1 MDTVKKQLSKVD
13 NYPFQITQINVNYD
27 GTLFIQKKGNVA
39 IATTWMDLADIKLT
53 EVSQTG
59 KDEIL
64 YYFTYI

>member
-1 MDTVKKQLSKVD
+1 MDGWMDKV
-13 NYPFQITQINVNYD
+13 FYD

-39 IATTWMDLADIKLT
+39 IATKWMDLADIKLT

-64 YYFTYI
+64 YYFTYIWII